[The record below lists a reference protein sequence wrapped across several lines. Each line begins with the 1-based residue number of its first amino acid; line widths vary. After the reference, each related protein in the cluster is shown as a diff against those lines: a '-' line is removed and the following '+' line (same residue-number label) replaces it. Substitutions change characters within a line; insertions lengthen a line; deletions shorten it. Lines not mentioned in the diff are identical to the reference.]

1 MPLSKANLS
10 EEINVL
16 FDSGV
21 GKDPENLADRLHV
34 LGDESL
40 QDVKLKLKLR
50 GWFTSNQTLVSRI
63 FLPLWSRLRICH
75 TKGPFCEDTSTC
87 NLFAGLGSAYFLGP
101 ICCIDTP

>member
-16 FDSGV
+16 FDSGA
-21 GKDPENLADRLHV
+21 GKDPENLAGRLHV

-50 GWFTSNQTLVSRI
+50 GWFTSNQTLVSL
-63 FLPLWSRLRICH
+63 FLLLLSKQMTLLTCGARL
-75 TKGPFCEDTSTC
+75 
-87 NLFAGLGSAYFLGP
+87 
-101 ICCIDTP
+101 TPAR